1 MTLEKLQDRIDG
13 IVAWR
18 KKELSCLLE
27 NVKTAK
33 DFSQSVAI
41 RTGYVLTYAHFEG
54 AIKHLASLYLEYV
67 SSQNIEFDKLTMN
80 FLLIGL
86 KENDLKLLFET
97 NKIEK
102 RIEIIRK
109 IFDMKTSTKLPFKNI
124 IDTESNLKSEILRNI
139 LNTVNFDK
147 SKYELDYN
155 FIDSNLL
162 KTRNLIAHGDKL
174 DSTCTFEQFEQ
185 CNKKVL
191 KLIDDFSKDVYDY
204 AKSKRYLKINLM
216 N

>member
-1 MTLEKLQDRIDG
+1 MTLEQLQDKIDS

-27 NVKTAK
+27 NVKITN

-54 AIKHLASLYLEYV
+54 AIKHLATLYLEYV
-67 SSQNIEFDKLTMN
+67 SGQNIEVEKLTMN
-80 FLLIGL
+80 FLLIGV
-86 KENDLKLLFET
+86 KEQDLKILYET
-97 NKIEK
+97 NKIDK

-109 IFDMKTSTKLPFKNI
+109 ILDLKTSTNLPLKNVI
-124 IDTESNLKSEILRNI
+124 NTESNLKSEVLQNI
-139 LNTVNFDK
+139 LNIVNFDK

-174 DSTCTFEQFEQ
+174 DATCTFDQFEQ

-191 KLIDDFSKDVYDY
+191 KLINDFSKDVYDY
-204 AKSKRYLKINLM
+204 AKSKKYLIE
-216 N
+216 

>member
-1 MTLEKLQDRIDG
+1 MTLEQLQDKIDS

-27 NVKTAK
+27 NVKITN

-54 AIKHLASLYLEYV
+54 AIKHLATLYLEYV
-67 SSQNIEFDKLTMN
+67 SGQNIEVEKLTMN
-80 FLLIGL
+80 FLLIGI
-86 KENDLKLLFET
+86 KEQDLKILYET
-97 NKIEK
+97 NKIDK

-109 IFDMKTSTKLPFKNI
+109 ILDLKTSTNLPFKNVI
-124 IDTESNLKSEILRNI
+124 NTESNLKSEVLQNI
-139 LNTVNFDK
+139 LNIVNFDK

-174 DSTCTFEQFEQ
+174 DATCTFDQFEQ

-191 KLIDDFSKDVYDY
+191 KLINDFSKDVYDY
-204 AKSKRYLKINLM
+204 AKSKKYLIE
-216 N
+216 

>member
-1 MTLEKLQDRIDG
+1 MTLEQLQDKIDS

-27 NVKTAK
+27 NVKITN

-54 AIKHLASLYLEYV
+54 AIKHLATLYLEYV
-67 SSQNIEFDKLTMN
+67 SGQNIEVEKLTMN
-80 FLLIGL
+80 FLLIGV
-86 KENDLKLLFET
+86 KEQDLKILYET
-97 NKIEK
+97 NKIDK

-109 IFDMKTSTKLPFKNI
+109 ILDLKTSTNLPFKNVI
-124 IDTESNLKSEILRNI
+124 NTESNLKSEVLQNI
-139 LNTVNFDK
+139 LNIVNFDK

-174 DSTCTFEQFEQ
+174 DATCTFDQFEQ

-191 KLIDDFSKDVYDY
+191 KLINDFSKDVYDY
-204 AKSKRYLKINLM
+204 AKSKKYLIE
-216 N
+216 

>member
-1 MTLEKLQDRIDG
+1 MTLEQLQDKIDS

-27 NVKTAK
+27 NVKITN

-54 AIKHLASLYLEYV
+54 AIKHLATLYLEYV
-67 SSQNIEFDKLTMN
+67 SGQNIEVEKLTMN
-80 FLLIGL
+80 FLLIGV
-86 KENDLKLLFET
+86 KEHDLKILYET
-97 NKIEK
+97 NKIDK

-109 IFDMKTSTKLPFKNI
+109 ILDLKTSTNLPFKNVI
-124 IDTESNLKSEILRNI
+124 NTESNLKSEVLQNI
-139 LNTVNFDK
+139 LNIVNFDK

-174 DSTCTFEQFEQ
+174 DATCTFDQFEQ

-191 KLIDDFSKDVYDY
+191 KLINDFSKDVYDY
-204 AKSKRYLKINLM
+204 AKSKKYLIE
-216 N
+216 

>member
-1 MTLEKLQDRIDG
+1 MTLEQLQDKIDS

-27 NVKTAK
+27 NVKITN

-54 AIKHLASLYLEYV
+54 AIKHLATLYLEYV
-67 SSQNIEFDKLTMN
+67 SGQNIEVEKLTMN
-80 FLLIGL
+80 FLLIGV
-86 KENDLKLLFET
+86 KEQDLKILYET
-97 NKIEK
+97 NKIDK

-109 IFDMKTSTKLPFKNI
+109 ILDLRTSANLPFKNVI
-124 IDTESNLKSEILRNI
+124 NTESNLKSEVLQNI
-139 LNTVNFDK
+139 LNIVNFDK

-174 DSTCTFEQFEQ
+174 DDTCTFDQFEQ

-191 KLIDDFSKDVYDY
+191 KLINDFSKDVYDY
-204 AKSKRYLKINLM
+204 AKSKKYLIE
-216 N
+216 